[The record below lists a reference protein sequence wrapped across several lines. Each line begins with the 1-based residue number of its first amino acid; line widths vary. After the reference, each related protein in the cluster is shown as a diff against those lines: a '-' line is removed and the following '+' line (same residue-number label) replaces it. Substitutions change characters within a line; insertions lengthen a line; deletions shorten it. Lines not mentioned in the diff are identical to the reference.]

1 MSFWSIVGKCAIG
14 LAAIGTVSMI
24 SLNRLHTKMKATY
37 GMPRTEEERQRSLER
52 YQALSQEAQAKQNPK
67 PRKRRKAKVR
77 RKANSLGKPRVRVQA
92 KVKAQATTSQAT
104 TNQATTSQA
113 KKPIA
118 RKSVSNPTPRK
129 AAAHFQRSDMDF
141 ENSPIV
147 YWATMRAIFLKKM
160 EREKGESQQD
170 FLDRVFDSYAKEGY
184 SRKDALGKAYGI
196 AGFTLQKRG
205 LIKKGTKQATQKGH
219 AWATKYLKDLG
230 TAEVARRFK
239 EYEKILKM
247 AK

>member
-1 MSFWSIVGKCAIG
+1 MSFWSVVGKFAIG
-14 LAAIGTVSMI
+14 LAAIGTVSMV
-24 SLNRLHTKMKATY
+24 SLNRLNTKMRDRY
-37 GMPRTEEERQRSLER
+37 GMPLTEEGRQRSLER
-52 YQALSQEAQAKQNPK
+52 YRALSQENDTKQNPK
-67 PRKRRKAKVR
+67 PRKRRKSKVK
-77 RKANSLGKPRVRVQA
+77 RKANSVGKPRVRA
-92 KVKAQATTSQAT
+92 KAQAQATKSQAT
-104 TNQATTSQA
+104 
-113 KKPIA
+113 KPVV
-118 RKSVSNPTPRK
+118 RKSVANPIPRK
-129 AAAHFQRSDMDF
+129 AVANFQRSDMDF

-147 YWATMRAIFLKKM
+147 YWATMRAIFLRKM

-170 FLDRVFDSYAKEGY
+170 FLDRVFDSYAKDGY

-196 AGFTLQKRG
+196 TGFTLQKRG

>member
-14 LAAIGTVSMI
+14 LAAIGTISII
-24 SLNRLHTKMKATY
+24 SLNRLETKMRNNY
-37 GMPRTEEERQRSLER
+37 GMPRNAEERQRSLER
-52 YQALSQEAQAKQNPK
+52 YRALSQENAAKQNPK
-67 PRKRRKAKVR
+67 PRKRRKSKVK
-77 RKANSLGKPRVRVQA
+77 RKANSIGKPRVRA
-92 KVKAQATTSQAT
+92 KAQAIKSHTT
-104 TNQATTSQA
+104 
-113 KKPIA
+113 KPIV
-118 RKSVSNPTPRK
+118 RKSISNPIPRK
-129 AAAHFQRSDMDF
+129 AVANFQRSDMDF

-147 YWATMRAIFLKKM
+147 YWATMRAIFLRKM

-196 AGFTLQKRG
+196 TGFTLQKRG

>member
-1 MSFWSIVGKCAIG
+1 MSFWSIIGKCAIG
-14 LAAIGTVSMI
+14 LAAIGTISIISM
-24 SLNRLHTKMKATY
+24 NRLNTKMRDTY
-37 GMPRTEEERQRSLER
+37 GMPRTEEQRQKSLDR
-52 YQALSQEAQAKQNPK
+52 YKALQAETATPNPK
-67 PRKRRKAKVR
+67 PRKRRKAKAK
-77 RKANSLGKPRVRVQA
+77 RKANYVSKLRVRAKTQA
-92 KVKAQATTSQAT
+92 AKSHTT
-104 TNQATTSQA
+104 
-113 KKPIA
+113 KPIV
-118 RKSVSNPTPRK
+118 RKSISNPIPRK
-129 AAAHFQRSDMDF
+129 AVANFQRSDMDF

-147 YWATMRAIFLKKM
+147 YWATMRAIFLRKM

-196 AGFTLQKRG
+196 TGFTLQKRG

-230 TAEVARRFK
+230 VAEVARRFK

>member
-14 LAAIGTVSMI
+14 LAAIGTISII
-24 SLNRLHTKMKATY
+24 SLNRLQTKMRDTY
-37 GMPRTEEERQRSLER
+37 GMPRTEEQRRRSLEIAR
-52 YQALSQEAQAKQNPK
+52 NISQADAKENPK
-67 PRKRRKAKVR
+67 PRKRRKSTIK
-77 RKANSLGKPRVRVQA
+77 RKTNSRPNRVQA
-92 KVKAQATTSQAT
+92 KKR
-104 TNQATTSQA
+104 
-113 KKPIA
+113 I
-118 RKSVSNPTPRK
+118 SNPVPRK
-129 AAAHFQRSDMDF
+129 AVANFQRSDMDF

-170 FLDRVFDSYAKEGY
+170 FLDRVFDAYAKEGY

-219 AWATKYLKDLG
+219 AWGTKYLKDLG

-247 AK
+247 AQ